1 MGIWTDKKI
10 DTDSK
15 AIQQPEFAEK
25 IKNLNNAIIANES
38 MFFLTF
44 LGKIKKTRLKLYEGT
59 ATAL

>member
-15 AIQQPEFAEK
+15 TIQQTEFAEK
-25 IKNLNNAIIANES
+25 IKNLNAIIANES
-38 MFFLTF
+38 MFFLIF
-44 LGKIKKTRLKLYEGT
+44 LGKIKKKRLKLYERT

>member
-15 AIQQPEFAEK
+15 AIQQTEFAEK

-38 MFFLTF
+38 MFFLTC

>member
-15 AIQQPEFAEK
+15 AIQQTEFAEK

>member
-1 MGIWTDKKI
+1 MGIWTDKKT

-15 AIQQPEFAEK
+15 AIQQTEFAEK

-44 LGKIKKTRLKLYEGT
+44 LGKIKKRRLKLYEGT

>member
-15 AIQQPEFAEK
+15 TIQQTEFAEK
-25 IKNLNNAIIANES
+25 IKNLNAIIANES
-38 MFFLTF
+38 MFFLIF
-44 LGKIKKTRLKLYEGT
+44 LGKIKKTRLKLYERT

>member
-1 MGIWTDKKI
+1 MGIWTNKKI

-15 AIQQPEFAEK
+15 AIQQTEFAEK